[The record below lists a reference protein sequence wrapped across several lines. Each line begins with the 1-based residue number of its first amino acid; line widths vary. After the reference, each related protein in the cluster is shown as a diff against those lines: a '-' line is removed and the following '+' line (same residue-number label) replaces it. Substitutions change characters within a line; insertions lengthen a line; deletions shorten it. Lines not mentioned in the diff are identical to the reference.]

1 MCSKL
6 LEFKHIGQVSFH
18 NYQWGT
24 LFNFNSVL
32 LTATPC
38 RVLNSDLQTNQWASR
53 QYNTVLHFTTVTH
66 LPTVHRR
73 GTADNAVQN
82 WPKYRQTDHIHKR
95 MDRRSPEQNRP
106 PLLEVKA
113 KETWRQKKKNLTR
126 CPAREWL
133 QRGGHKTDYY
143 CRHLLKTNSADTL
156 RHKTLLHCASS

>member
-18 NYQWGT
+18 NYQRGP

-32 LTATPC
+32 LTATPR

-53 QYNTVLHFTTVTH
+53 QYNTVLNFTTVTH
-66 LPTVHRR
+66 LPIVNRR
-73 GTADNAVQN
+73 GTADNAATEAALQN
-82 WPKYRQTDHIHKR
+82 WPKYRQTTSINEWTEGLRNKTG
-95 MDRRSPEQNRP
+95 
-106 PLLEVKA
+106 LLFSKLNVTA
-113 KETWRQKKKNLTR
+113 KKNLTR

-143 CRHLLKTNSADTL
+143 CRHHLKTNSADTL